1 MTQYFGDFAED
12 ATVYIPFN
20 TFDSNDPSASVTITN
35 LADADIKVHK
45 DGGLTQ
51 IATDGATISID
62 FDSITGNHVA
72 TIDTSAHADYS
83 TGSDYIVRIEGTT
96 VDAATINAWIGTFSI
111 ENRFMRGTD
120 SANTVTPPTVSQLNA
135 RTLATADY
143 FDPSADAVATVT
155 TLTNKTGFSLAATGL
170 DAITQSATGMI
181 EIAKAVW
188 DRVLTGGT
196 HNITNSAG
204 KRVRQIDAAFEV
216 HSGTAQA
223 GTASTITLDTGA
235 NNLSDNIY
243 RGDRCL
249 ITAGTG
255 QSEHGVIVSY
265 IASTRVATMS
275 ESWVVTP
282 DATSE
287 FILVPASVDVE
298 TWQHSTVTGDGD
310 WSALT
315 TATETDIPGLLTD
328 LQGATFDTATDSNE
342 AIRNRGDAEW
352 TTGAGGSSPTVIEI
366 RQEMDSNSTQLAA
379 IVLDTGTTLDGKID
393 DIQGATFSSATDSL
407 EAIRDRGDSAWTTG
421 AGGSSP
427 TVVEIRQEMDS
438 NSTRLAAI
446 ETDTTEIGAA
456 GAGLSNINLPNQTMD
471 IVGNITGNLSGSVGS
486 LTGHTNQTADHTSS
500 LTTIGSNV
508 DAILVDTSEIG
519 TAGIGLTNLGGMS
532 TGMKAEV
539 NTELDDVLSVDTHAE
554 IGTET
559 PAATQSMKKMIQ
571 FLYKAWRNKSTETAT
586 TYTLFNDDGTT
597 SGQESTVSDDGTTF
611 TVTEKV
617 TG

>member
-586 TYTLFNDDGTT
+586 TYSLFNDDTT
-597 SGQESTVSDDGTTF
+597 TVGQQGTVSDDGTTF